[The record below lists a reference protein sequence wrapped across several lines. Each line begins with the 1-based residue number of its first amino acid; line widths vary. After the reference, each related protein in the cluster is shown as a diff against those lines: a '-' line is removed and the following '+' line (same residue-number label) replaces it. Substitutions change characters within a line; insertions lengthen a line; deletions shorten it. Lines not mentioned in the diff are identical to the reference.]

1 MRAERAIRIILDGGC
16 IFVGLG
22 GIVHQT
28 AIVPPGQANAVLL
41 GTYVA
46 ILGIPAGV
54 GLLSLRGNGGS
65 GTTNLPSP
73 SRPQDSPSPP
83 SPSPPLCGTGE

>member
-1 MRAERAIRIILDGGC
+1 MRIFLDGGC

-28 AIVPPGQANAVLL
+28 AIVPPGQANAILL
-41 GTYVA
+41 GTYVT

-54 GLLSLRGNGGS
+54 GLLSLRRNGVS
-65 GTTNLPSP
+65 DTTSSPSP
-73 SRPQDSPSPP
+73 YPLPDSRPPP
-83 SPSPPLCGTGE
+83 SPSPPLTGPGE